1 MDSLDIQLNY
11 WNGAGAAKTFSH
23 PVPLPELRALL
34 GPQAAILDYGCG
46 YGRVAAE
53 LTQAGF
59 ARVTGVDAS
68 EALVLRGLREHA
80 QLDLRVISEPPLPF
94 PDASFD
100 ACLLVALLTCIP
112 TDTGAEALL
121 NEAHRL
127 LKPGGVLF
135 VSDYPLQ
142 KDPRNLTRYQEH
154 AARFGVYGVFRSGE
168 AVFRHYRPARV
179 DQLLSGFETLWRR
192 ELVVRTLNGNEADI
206 FQVAARKRGEE
217 GKKEQ

>member
-1 MDSLDIQLNY
+1 MDSLDVQLSY
-11 WNGAGAAKTFSH
+11 WNGAGAAKNFSH

-46 YGRVAAE
+46 YGRITAE
-53 LTQAGF
+53 LTLGGF

-68 EALVLRGLREHA
+68 EALVLRGLREHP
-80 QLDLRVISEPPLPF
+80 QLDLRVVSALPLPF

-100 ACLLVALLTCIP
+100 ACLLVALLTCVP
-112 TDTGAEALL
+112 TDAGAQALL
-121 NEAHRL
+121 AEAHRL

-142 KDPRNLTRYQEH
+142 KDPRNLARYQEH
-154 AARFGVYGVFRSGE
+154 EPQFGAYGVFRSGE
-168 AVFRHYRPARV
+168 AVFRHYTHARV

-192 ELVVRTLNGNEADI
+192 ELVVHTLNGNEADI
-206 FQVAARKRGEE
+206 FQVAARKR
-217 GKKEQ
+217 

>member
-1 MDSLDIQLNY
+1 MDLLDVQLSY

-46 YGRVAAE
+46 YGRITAE
-53 LTQAGF
+53 LTQGGF
-59 ARVTGVDAS
+59 ARAVGVDAS
-68 EALVLRGLREHA
+68 EALVLRGLREHP
-80 QLDLRVISEPPLPF
+80 QLDLRVVSAPPLPF

-112 TDTGAEALL
+112 TDAGAQALL

-142 KDPRNLTRYQEH
+142 KDPRNVARYQEH
-154 AARFGVYGVFRSGE
+154 EPQFGTYGVFRSGE
-168 AVFRHYRPARV
+168 AVFRHYTPARV

-192 ELVVRTLNGNEADI
+192 ELVVHTLNGNEADI
-206 FQVAARKRGEE
+206 FQMAARKR
-217 GKKEQ
+217 

>member
-1 MDSLDIQLNY
+1 MDSLDVQLGY

-23 PVPLPELRALL
+23 PVPLPEFHALL

-46 YGRVAAE
+46 YGRVTAE
-53 LTQAGF
+53 LAQAGF

-68 EALVLRGLREHA
+68 EALVLRGLREHP
-80 QLDLRVISEPPLPF
+80 QLDLRVISAPPLPF

-100 ACLLVALLTCIP
+100 ACLLVAVLTCVP
-112 TDTGAEALL
+112 TDTGAKALL

-127 LKPGGVLF
+127 LKPGGLLF

-142 KDPRNLTRYQEH
+142 NDPRNVARYQEH
-154 AARFGVYGVFRSGE
+154 EAQFGAYGVFRSGE
-168 AVFRHYRPARV
+168 AVFRHYAMGRV

-192 ELVVRTLNGNEADI
+192 ELVVRTLNGNKADI
-206 FQVAARKRGEE
+206 FQVAVRKRRAAGEE
-217 GKKEQ
+217 

>member
-1 MDSLDIQLNY
+1 MDSLDIQLDY
-11 WNGAGAAKTFSH
+11 WNGAGAAKDFSH
-23 PVPLPELRALL
+23 PVPLPELRELL

-46 YGRVAAE
+46 YGRVTAKLA
-53 LTQAGF
+53 QAGF
-59 ARVTGVDAS
+59 ARVVGVDAS
-68 EALVLRGLREHA
+68 EALVLRGLREHP
-80 QLDLRVISEPPLPF
+80 QLDLRVVSAPPLPF
-94 PDASFD
+94 PAASFD

-142 KDPRNLTRYQEH
+142 KDQRNLARYQEH
-154 AARFGVYGVFRSGE
+154 AAQFGAYGVFRSGE
-168 AVFRHYRPARV
+168 AVFRHYAADRM

-206 FQVAARKRGEE
+206 FQVAARTRRAEKEE
-217 GKKEQ
+217 

>member
-1 MDSLDIQLNY
+1 MDSLDVQLDY

-34 GPQAAILDYGCG
+34 GPQATILDYGCG
-46 YGRVAAE
+46 YGRITAE
-53 LTQAGF
+53 LAQGGF
-59 ARVTGVDAS
+59 ARAIGVDAA
-68 EALVLRGLREHA
+68 EALVLRGLREHP
-80 QLDLRVISEPPLPF
+80 QLDLRVVSAPPLPF

-112 TDTGAEALL
+112 TDAGAEALL
-121 NEAHRL
+121 HEAHRL

-142 KDPRNLTRYQEH
+142 NDPRNVARYQEH
-154 AARFGVYGVFRSGE
+154 APQFGVYGVFRSGE
-168 AVFRHYRPARV
+168 AVFRHYTSARV
-179 DQLLSGFETLWRR
+179 DQLLLGFETLWRR

-206 FQVAARKRGEE
+206 FQLAARKR
-217 GKKEQ
+217 